1 MGRLTENEAIEKIR
15 RQICN
20 EKGVQR
26 YCRDNCMHGTEYCA
40 YSMAIKALEKQIP
53 KKPILFKKGFIE
65 LYSCPNC
72 PTHEK
77 YIQVYLKQKYCCECG
92 QKLDW
97 E

>member
-1 MGRLTENEAIEKIR
+1 MMTEIETLEELKTFPISCLDFKEN
-15 RQICN
+15 QAL
-20 EKGVQR
+20 
-26 YCRDNCMHGTEYCA
+26 D
-40 YSMAIKALEKQIP
+40 MAIKSIEKQIP